1 MASVSDIFGDVRATT
16 FMGVPACTDLSAVKA
31 HAVVIGADCATPY
44 AKAGAYCAG
53 GPAAIRKA
61 VAPDAGGLA
70 HMNFD
75 LDGATVPDGKV
86 AVDAGDLPQDPAD
99 PEGNRTRIVEAIGH
113 CIAGRAI
120 PFLVG
125 GDDSLPIPMI
135 GAYGGRTRPVTI
147 VQVDAHIDWRQEVD
161 GEPLG
166 LSSTMRRASE
176 MAHVE
181 RIIQVGQRGI
191 GSARPSDYRDALE
204 WGVSFV
210 PAREIARDGVAR
222 AVDLVPE
229 GTDVLFCLDYDALDP
244 SLMPAV
250 IGRAAGGLSYW
261 HVIELLAGVA
271 KRGNIVGAS
280 FVEYM
285 PSRDVDDLGALLAGQ
300 ILATSLGTVLRA

>member
-1 MASVSDIFGDVRATT
+1 MARVSDVFGTVDATT
-16 FMGVPACTDLSAVKA
+16 FMGVELCSDLGSIKADAVL
-31 HAVVIGADCATPY
+31 IGADCATPY
-44 AKAGAYCAG
+44 IHAGPYCTG

-61 VAPDAGGLA
+61 IAPYASGLR

-75 LDGATVPDGKV
+75 LDGPTVPEGKKV
-86 AVDAGDLPQDPAD
+86 VDAGDLPQDPGD
-99 PEGNRTRIVEAIGH
+99 PEGNRTRIAEAVGH
-113 CIAGRAI
+113 CIASGAV
-120 PFLVG
+120 PFLIG

-135 GAYGGRTRPVTI
+135 AAFAGHSRPVTI

-176 MAHVE
+176 MVHVE

-191 GSARPSDYRDALE
+191 GSARPGDYRDALD

-210 PAREIARDGVAR
+210 PAREIAQDGVDR

-229 GTDVLFCLDYDALDP
+229 GSDVLFCLDYDALDP

-250 IGRAAGGLSYW
+250 IGRTPGGLSYW
-261 HVIELLAGVA
+261 QVIGLLDGIAR
-271 KRGNIVGAS
+271 RGNVVGAS

-285 PSRDVDDLGALLAGQ
+285 PSRDVDELGALLAGQ
-300 ILATSLGTVLRA
+300 ILATALGTVLRA